1 MAISML
7 NLDEKYARDM
17 VDHALAEDPNE
28 CCGILAGKNGGIDK
42 IYRMVNTE
50 SSPYRYNLDPQE
62 QIQVD
67 KDISDTGR
75 KMMAIYHSHTH
86 SEAYPSATDIR
97 LANPWY
103 TDIVYIL
110 VSLLNR
116 ENPQIRAFR
125 IESDAA
131 IEEEVH
137 IIKTP

>member
-67 KDISDTGR
+67 RDISDTGR

-131 IEEEVH
+131 IEEELH

>member
-1 MAISML
+1 MAIRML

-28 CCGILAGKNGGIDK
+28 CCGILAGKNGEVDK

-67 KDISDTGR
+67 RDISDTGR

-116 ENPQIRAFR
+116 ENPPIRAFR
-125 IESDAA
+125 IESETA
-131 IEEEVH
+131 IEEEVR
-137 IIKTP
+137 IIKTS

>member
-1 MAISML
+1 ML

-28 CCGILAGKNGGIDK
+28 CCGILAGKNGEIDK

-62 QIQVD
+62 QIQID
-67 KDISDTGR
+67 RDIGDTGR
-75 KMMAIYHSHTH
+75 KLMAIYHSHTH

-116 ENPQIRAFR
+116 ESPQIRAFR

>member
-1 MAISML
+1 MAVRML

-28 CCGILAGKNGGIDK
+28 CCGILAGKNCEVDK

-67 KDISDTGR
+67 RDISDTGR

-86 SEAYPSATDIR
+86 SEAYPSTTDIR

-103 TDIVYIL
+103 MDIVYIL

-116 ENPQIRAFR
+116 ENPPIRAFR
-125 IESDAA
+125 IESGAA
-131 IEEEVH
+131 IEEEVR
-137 IIKTP
+137 ITKTS

>member
-28 CCGILAGKNGGIDK
+28 CCGILAGKNGEIDK

-67 KDISDTGR
+67 RDISDTGR

-86 SEAYPSATDIR
+86 SEAYPSATDSR